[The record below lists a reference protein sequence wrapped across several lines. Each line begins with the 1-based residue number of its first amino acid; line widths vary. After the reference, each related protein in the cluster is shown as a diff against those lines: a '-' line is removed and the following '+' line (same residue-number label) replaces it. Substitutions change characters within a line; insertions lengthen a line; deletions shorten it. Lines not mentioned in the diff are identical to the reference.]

1 MNGQFQPKYVGTFR
15 KVDAG
20 MVIAAGKP
28 FLFFFTQLYLTKW
41 KNITCIQISF
51 AHSIFSTTRYL
62 HVLQPEDDTA
72 VSGRRSSV
80 PTVSSSSVACTPPD
94 RRGSGPALL
103 QAEVISRQEC
113 SRSEFVDNISNPQH
127 NIGHLAADI
136 AEEQSQGNRRFHG
149 WNWLWP
155 AFFRTWLTFSL
166 QALTLI
172 SVLLGNWTSTQKL
185 LRHVM
190 EEMSRFA

>member
-28 FLFFFTQLYLTKW
+28 FLLLFSTQLYLMKW
-41 KNITCIQISF
+41 KKITCIQISF

-62 HVLQPEDDTA
+62 HVLQREGDTA

-80 PTVSSSSVACTPPD
+80 PTVSSSSVAW
-94 RRGSGPALL
+94 SGPALL

-149 WNWLWP
+149 WNWLWT
-155 AFFRTWLTFSL
+155 AFSHTWLTFSL

-172 SVLLGNWTSTQKL
+172 SVLLGNWTSTQML